1 MKWCICN
8 LNNPSTKGL
17 MQTTTYEDYV
27 KIHLKVFY
35 FICVHIIIYYRKKGA
50 YRNPFTSKLK
60 TIHNNS

>member
-1 MKWCICN
+1 
-8 LNNPSTKGL
+8 